1 MTTETQELKACWH
14 CNGNAAMVRA
24 IRDGRQVFCRCGAS
38 SPPEFFGRSDKP
50 SADQRAI
57 TAWNTRPREEA
68 LEAEVAALGAQVR
81 SASEAAQV
89 VWSGEHAR
97 LEAEVGRL
105 REGVRRALTYMDP
118 MSPGHSSHKMADA
131 RRVLQT
137 AISHPKGADE

>member
-14 CNGNAAMVRA
+14 CNGNAEMVRA

-57 TAWNTRPREEA
+57 TAWNTRLR
-68 LEAEVAALGAQVR
+68 EAE
-81 SASEAAQV
+81 
-89 VWSGEHAR
+89 

>member
-1 MTTETQELKACWH
+1 MPQASDELRAQMERRF
-14 CNGNAAMVRA
+14 GNPVN
-24 IRDGRQVFCRCGAS
+24 D
-38 SPPEFFGRSDKP
+38 
-50 SADQRAI
+50 ADPDELEAAI
-57 TAWNTRPREEA
+57 TAWNTRLR
-68 LEAEVAALGAQVR
+68 EAE
-81 SASEAAQV
+81 
-89 VWSGEHAR
+89 

>member
-1 MTTETQELKACWH
+1 MTETLKECPNPW
-14 CNGNAAMVRA
+14 CNKKRRMARVWDIPAPAFRV
-24 IRDGRQVFCRCGAS
+24 ICGCGVMGPMMLVEA
-38 SPPEFFGRSDKP
+38 E
-50 SADQRAI
+50 AI
-57 TAWNTRPREEA
+57 TAWNTRPRE
-68 LEAEVAALGAQVR
+68 AE
-81 SASEAAQV
+81 
-89 VWSGEHAR
+89 